1 MHKYLQ
7 SAKTRIRST
16 RSDTQRAKAFILKNN
31 HLVIPHKIRE
41 CAYQGSKFKIKSQLY
56 WIVNTVI
63 GLIRPA
69 HDVLLSFG
77 MGQLWVW
84 SYFQSSLRLTENNK
98 GYPALPVDTTLEY
111 TGRSW
116 CILSYQRRP
125 CCKIRRK
132 SVRKDRSIDYQF
144 SCAHHEWRDKVSVDQ
159 EEIFWEPPFESIACS
174 EYSSWELVR
183 FWVRTHVQMR
193 STLVY
198 VHNLLNRE
206 FPKRHTSMSNVTTWS
221 YKIAVLTQM
230 SISRFGFKWGVKT
243 YQKCNCKI

>member
-31 HLVIPHKIRE
+31 YLVIPHKIWE
-41 CAYQGSKFKIKSQLY
+41 CAYQGSKCKIKSQLY
-56 WIVNTVI
+56 WIVSIVI

-132 SVRKDRSIDYQF
+132 SEENQWERTGRLITNSL
-144 SCAHHEWRDKVSVDQ
+144 AH
-159 EEIFWEPPFESIACS
+159 IMS
-174 EYSSWELVR
+174 EGTKYRLIK
-183 FWVRTHVQMR
+183 
-193 STLVY
+193 
-198 VHNLLNRE
+198 
-206 FPKRHTSMSNVTTWS
+206 KR
-221 YKIAVLTQM
+221 Y
-230 SISRFGFKWGVKT
+230 FGSL
-243 YQKCNCKI
+243 YLSL